1 MVSSASAPLILVV
14 DGWLA
19 NAGDAAINIA
29 TSRSLQKEIP
39 GARVV
44 FASHHRFLVGD
55 RYPELELAP
64 PIDALAGVSWPWTT
78 AEDLAEAEV
87 TERLVEEADLVVA
100 AGGGYMLE
108 RYQPGGRIR
117 GYEYLLEKG
126 KRLITYSQTIGR
138 FEDPDLRTCLSSVL
152 EAAEL
157 VLVRDEP
164 SLQTVREM
172 GVTEGLHLTADE
184 AFLLPA
190 TRRVGRPHSLLV
202 AASVHPWERGESEDE
217 LRDDSHLAE
226 IGASLTRL
234 LASGQVRTVTLAS
247 TTQGLGAAGQA
258 LEDDTIAA
266 NLLRTAVPA
275 HWRNRIEIREGY
287 LTAGEY
293 AELAASHTAVISMRM
308 HGAILAAVAHT
319 PVLLANASDKAL
331 SLSRRS
337 EGRIATISDRADLDR
352 LHALIAPMLED
363 PKGARLRQNAA
374 VEQMRTLARA
384 NAELVAEQLR

>member
-1 MVSSASAPLILVV
+1 MRAPLILIV

-29 TSRSLQKEIP
+29 TSRSLQREIP

-44 FASHHRFLVGD
+44 FASHHRSLVGG

-78 AEDLAEAEV
+78 TEDLAEAE
-87 TERLVEEADLVVA
+87 TIERLVEEADLVVA

-108 RYQPGGRIR
+108 RYQPEGRIR
-117 GYEYLLEKG
+117 GYEHLLERG
-126 KRLITYSQTIGR
+126 KRLIVYSQTIGR
-138 FEDPDLRTCLSSVL
+138 FEDPDLRARLGSVL
-152 EAAEL
+152 GAAEL

-172 GVTEGLHLTADE
+172 GVTEDLRLTADE

-202 AASVHPWERGESEDE
+202 AASVHPWERGEGEDE

-226 IGASLTRL
+226 IAASLARL
-234 LASGQVRTVTLAS
+234 LSSGQVHAVTLAS
-247 TTQGLGAAGQA
+247 TTQGLGGAGQA
-258 LEDDTIAA
+258 LEDDAIAA
-266 NLLRTAVPA
+266 NLLRAAVPA
-275 HWRNRIEIREGY
+275 HRRNRIEIREGY

-293 AELAASHTAVISMRM
+293 AELAATHTAAISMRM

-337 EGRIATISDRADLDR
+337 EGRIAAISDRGDLSR
-352 LHALIAPMLED
+352 LDALIAPVLED
-363 PKGARLRQNAA
+363 PKGARLRQNAG

-384 NAELVAEQLR
+384 NAELVGERLR

>member
-1 MVSSASAPLILVV
+1 VVSPARAPLILIV

-29 TSRSLQKEIP
+29 TSRSLQKAIP

-44 FASHHRFLVGD
+44 FASHHRSLVGD

-87 TERLVEEADLVVA
+87 IERLVEEADLVLA

-108 RYQPGGRIR
+108 RYQPAGRIR

-138 FEDPDLRTCLSSVL
+138 FEDPDLRACLASVL
-152 EAAEL
+152 GAAEL

-164 SLQTVREM
+164 SLQTVHEM
-172 GVTEGLHLTADE
+172 GVTGDLHLTADE
-184 AFLLPA
+184 AFLLPV

-202 AASVHPWERGESEDE
+202 AASMHPWERGEGEDE

-247 TTQGLGAAGQA
+247 TTQGLGGAGQA
-258 LEDDTIAA
+258 LEDDLIAA
-266 NLLRTAVPA
+266 NQLRAAVPA
-275 HWRNRIEIREGY
+275 HRRNRIEIREGH

-293 AELAASHTAVISMRM
+293 AELAATHTAVISMRM

-337 EGRIATISDRADLDR
+337 EGGIAAISGRGDLSR
-352 LHALIAPMLED
+352 LDALIAPMLED
-363 PKGARLRQNAA
+363 PKGARLRQNAG

>member
-1 MVSSASAPLILVV
+1 VVSPASAPPVLIV

-19 NAGDAAINIA
+19 NAGDAAINLA
-29 TSRSLQKEIP
+29 TSLSLQREIP

-44 FASHHRFLVGD
+44 FASHHRSLVGD
-55 RYPELELAP
+55 RYPELVLAP
-64 PIDALAGVSWPWTT
+64 PIDALAGISWPWTT
-78 AEDLAEAEV
+78 AEDLAERDAIEQ
-87 TERLVEEADLVVA
+87 LVEEADLVLA

-108 RYQPGGRIR
+108 RYQPEGRIR
-117 GYEYLLEKG
+117 GYEYLLERG
-126 KRLITYSQTIGR
+126 KRLAFFSQTIGR
-138 FEDPDLRTCLSSVL
+138 FEDPDLRARLGSVL
-152 EAAEL
+152 GAAEL

-164 SLQTVREM
+164 SLETVREM

-190 TRRVGRPHSLLV
+190 TRRVGRPHSLLI
-202 AASVHPWERGESEDE
+202 AASVHPWERGEGEDE

-234 LASGQVRTVTLAS
+234 LSSGQVRTVTLAS
-247 TTQGLGAAGQA
+247 TTQGLGEAGQA
-258 LEDDTIAA
+258 LEDDVIAA

-275 HWRNRIEIREGY
+275 NWRGRIEIREGY

-293 AELAASHTAVISMRM
+293 AELVASHTAAISMRM
-308 HGAILAAVAHT
+308 HGAILAAIAHT

-337 EGRIATISDRADLDR
+337 EGRIATISDRADLSR
-352 LHALIAPMLED
+352 LDSLIAPMLED
-363 PKGARLRQNAA
+363 PQGARLRQNAG

-384 NAELVAEQLR
+384 NAKLVAEQLL